1 MSRLTRDDSL
11 GRVGVGCVGGQLN
24 DGEPFGVCVDEI
36 AQGSYI
42 PSLWRRDRVTVVYTS
57 RRVITNFQRIPGRS
71 ASRPIRSFQAAVAVV
86 VLVLGVMAGL
96 VGCSAS
102 RGTSR
107 PELDVPFV
115 LYVSRDPEDNPRSR
129 FGIEEQFGE
138 QGSGHYTVAF
148 DATDL
153 RGVAVLKTG
162 QDNCPVRLPIFRC
175 SGEVVD
181 RRHGGSRQSFRVSP
195 ADGAEAGDSAVLR
208 YRLTS
213 PGLPSVTASTSI
225 VVGKPALAVET
236 RADRAGVTPGERVAV
251 SLTLRN
257 TGDVPARGVSL
268 FITARDGLRMAG
280 KHRNCRY
287 RGTTSAWC
295 RLPADDVVIPP
306 GASYHLA
313 APEAFTLT
321 GDATYPTVTFEAAGL
336 GTDHVPPKERASQYE
351 SGQGS
356 ALRYFPGAGQNDGTD
371 AGAPHATGESA
382 AHLELAV
389 RSTSDLLAIADTAR
403 GPVGS
408 RADVRVGVR
417 NDGPGSLPAKAR
429 VEFAVPAGTTV
440 VSSPYDPERDE
451 EVIDQVCRALTVNG
465 SPVTEASVRQPS
477 ARRYVCTAQA
487 GKAGATTTFPF
498 TLRIDKKV
506 AHRGGRVSVADGDSH
521 HPSNDPKTAN
531 DTAGVAV
538 SVWPGPPWGTPDFCA
553 TAGIALG
560 VVILVAAL
568 AAWRRRR
575 SG

>member
-1 MSRLTRDDSL
+1 MHTSK
-11 GRVGVGCVGGQLN
+11 
-24 DGEPFGVCVDEI
+24 
-36 AQGSYI
+36 
-42 PSLWRRDRVTVVYTS
+42 RVTAKS
-57 RRVITNFQRIPGRS
+57 QRIPGRG
-71 ASRPIRSFQAAVAVV
+71 ASRPIRSFQLAVAVV
-86 VLVLGVMAGL
+86 VLILGVLAGL
-96 VGCSAS
+96 LGCSAS
-102 RGTSR
+102 SDTAH

-115 LYVSRDPEDNPRSR
+115 LYVSRDPEANSMLRL
-129 FGIEEQFGE
+129 GIEVQSGG
-138 QGSGHYTVAF
+138 QGPGHYTVAF
-148 DATDL
+148 DATEL

-162 QDNCPVRLPIFRC
+162 QDNCPVRLPTFRC

-181 RRHGGSRQSFRVSP
+181 RRHGGSQQSFRVSP

-213 PGLPSVTASTSI
+213 PGLPRVTASTRI
-225 VVGKPALAVET
+225 VVGRPALAVET
-236 RADRAGVTPGERVAV
+236 RADRDGVTPGGQFAV

-257 TGDVPARGVSL
+257 TGDVPARGVAL

-321 GDATYPTVTFEAAGL
+321 DDATYPTVTFEAAGL
-336 GTDHVPPKERASQYE
+336 GTDYVPPKEWASQYE
-351 SGQGS
+351 AGQGS
-356 ALRYFPGAGQNDGTD
+356 ALRYVPGAGQNDGKD

-389 RSTSDLLAIADTAR
+389 RSTSDLVAVADTAR

-408 RADVRVGVR
+408 RADVRIGVR
-417 NDGPGSLPAKAR
+417 NDGPGALPAKVK

-440 VSSPYDPERDE
+440 VSSPYVFERDE
-451 EVIDQVCRALTVNG
+451 EVIDQDCQALAADG
-465 SPVTEASVRQPS
+465 SPLAEASVRQPS

-487 GKAGATTTFPF
+487 GRAGATTTFPF
-498 TLRIDKKV
+498 TLRIDKKM
-506 AHRGGRVSVADGDSH
+506 AHRGGRVSVADGDSR

-538 SVWPGPPWGTPDFCA
+538 SVWPGPARATPGLYA

-560 VVILVAAL
+560 LFVLVAAL
-568 AAWRRRR
+568 TAWRRRR
-575 SG
+575 SR

>member
-1 MSRLTRDDSL
+1 MHTSK
-11 GRVGVGCVGGQLN
+11 
-24 DGEPFGVCVDEI
+24 
-36 AQGSYI
+36 
-42 PSLWRRDRVTVVYTS
+42 RVTNKV
-57 RRVITNFQRIPGRS
+57 QRIPGRG
-71 ASRPIRSFQAAVAVV
+71 ASRPIRSFQVAVAVV
-86 VLVLGVMAGL
+86 VLVIGVLAGL
-96 VGCSAS
+96 LGCSAS
-102 RGTSR
+102 SDTSR
-107 PELDVPFV
+107 PELDVPSVF
-115 LYVSRDPEDNPRSR
+115 YVSRDPEDNPSSR
-129 FGIEEQFGE
+129 FAIKEQFGE

-162 QDNCPVRLPIFRC
+162 QDNCPVRLPTFRC
-175 SGEVVD
+175 DGELVD
-181 RRHGGSRQSFRVSP
+181 RRHGGSGQSFRVSP

-213 PGLPSVTASTSI
+213 PGLPSVTASTRI
-225 VVGKPALAVET
+225 VVGKPTLTVET
-236 RADRAGVTPGERVAV
+236 RADRDDLTPGGRVAV

-268 FITARDGLRMAG
+268 FIGTRDGLRMAG
-280 KHRNCRY
+280 KHRNCLY

-313 APEAFTLT
+313 APEAFTLAD
-321 GDATYPTVTFEAAGL
+321 DATYPTVTFEAAGL
-336 GTDHVPPKERASQYE
+336 GQDYVPPQETASQYE

-356 ALRYFPGAGQNDGTD
+356 ALRYVPEAGQEDGKD
-371 AGAPHATGESA
+371 ATAPHARGESA
-382 AHLELAV
+382 AHLQLAV
-389 RSTSDLLAIADTAR
+389 RSTSDLVALADTAR

-417 NDGPGSLPAKAR
+417 NDGPGALPAKVK

-451 EVIDQVCRALTVNG
+451 EVIDQVCRALATDG
-465 SPVTEASVRQPS
+465 SPLAEASVRQPS

-498 TLRIDKKV
+498 TLRIDKEM
-506 AHRGGRVSVADGDSH
+506 AHRGGRVTVADGDSH

-531 DTAGVAV
+531 DSADVAV
-538 SVWPGPPWGTPDFCA
+538 SVWPGPAWATPGLWA

-560 VVILVAAL
+560 VFVLVAAL
-568 AAWRRRR
+568 ATRRRRR
-575 SG
+575 SR